1 MTITH
6 IGVVN
11 IAFKN
16 YGSPLV
22 PNQIQQIKNNRKN
35 TFRLFF
41 NPCVAVFSVP
51 NKNKLLG

>member
-1 MTITH
+1 MTTEDDDGRRLMTITH

-22 PNQIQQIKNNRKN
+22 PNQIELGVYKFLNSTELRKKNQ
-35 TFRLFF
+35 
-41 NPCVAVFSVP
+41 
-51 NKNKLLG
+51 